1 MLNAMSHLQERVAT
15 SHHNTAIQC
24 RPNIHITH
32 AHAGCHNVT
41 YSKHGVAHQSTSHL
55 NHTGIKECLRDT
67 ETLAAKVLHNI
78 ANYKNKCCYKRKPRK
93 AEIQRILP
101 MTNTNICDRHVL
113 MESEY
118 KELGIII
125 LMKRYMQCIDW
136 GTLSTVFQPSV
147 FWG

>member
-1 MLNAMSHLQERVAT
+1 MSHLQERIAT

-101 MTNTNICDRHVL
+101 MTNTKICDQH
-113 MESEY
+113 
-118 KELGIII
+118 
-125 LMKRYMQCIDW
+125 D
-136 GTLSTVFQPSV
+136 
-147 FWG
+147 